1 MKLIKRITST
11 MLSVTIIAG
20 AAATGLSTK
29 MSASAADTKLM
40 YHTVIS
46 EWQSRINAEKEK
58 FPNNSYWN
66 HRGLSSYNEDTYTY
80 QPCYHAQDYA
90 KGETC
95 CSETRIESGDDR
107 GQCYGFAFKLA
118 KDIWG
123 TTEFYRNYIDDNY
136 EPKIGD
142 NVRLEFDVEG
152 LPSYENQGHSI
163 FITDIS
169 GENITFAECNGELQ
183 DCQIRWDRTEYYEK
197 LIYENISV
205 EDEKGNQINKKLFKG
220 DPNSLTTV
228 TKTYLR
234 EHAKEYFR
242 PVIAGDL
249 NKNGILDSD
258 DAYKFADSIMT
269 KGTNL
274 YGTQFS
280 YYDVNGDGHIDSSDY
295 NEIRYGSYNL
305 RIVMSGES
313 TSCRWS
319 SLNNAYGFRY
329 YDDCYYIKNDLGGVS
344 WIGSLDT
351 EKSTIYVPSRVYS
364 EKDKCWYDV
373 TEIGYDAYNQE
384 GRVGWRTCTPNY
396 KTNTIYIPDTVK
408 RIHSYA
414 FENWSLTSLRF
425 SGSNPQ
431 LETVD
436 TFAFY
441 ECKSLETLDLS
452 PAKKLKSVG
461 NYAFEGC
468 EALYHIDL
476 PFTGS
481 AINLGSGSGSIF
493 GNTDPLSA
501 TIEIKN
507 PNNSTS
513 PASNYQII
521 NISDKDYNYW
531 VKKDLYYYGKL
542 FKLYNGEYYLGQVN
556 KNQNYLRP

>member
-66 HRGLSSYNEDTYTY
+66 HRGLSSYNEDTYTNK
-80 QPCYHAQDYA
+80 PCYHAQDYA

-95 CSETRIESGDDR
+95 CSKTIIETGDER
-107 GQCYGFAFKLA
+107 GQCYGFAYKLA

-123 TTEFYRNYIDDNY
+123 TTEFYEYHVDQNY
-136 EPKIGD
+136 EPKVGD

-152 LPSYENQGHSI
+152 LSSYEKQGHSI

-183 DCQIRWDRTEYYEK
+183 DCKIRWDRTEYYEK
-197 LIYENISV
+197 IIYENICV

-228 TKTYLR
+228 TKSYLR
-234 EHAKEYFR
+234 EHATEYFR

-249 NKNGILDSD
+249 NRNGILDSD
-258 DAYKFADSIMT
+258 DAYKFANSIMT
-269 KGTNL
+269 NGYILSGIKR
-274 YGTQFS
+274 YS

-295 NEIRYGSYNL
+295 NEIRYGRYNL
-305 RIVMSGES
+305 RIVMPGES
-313 TSCRWS
+313 TTSRWR
-319 SLNNAYGFRY
+319 SLNNSYGFRY

-344 WIGSLDT
+344 WIGSLDS

-364 EKDKCWYDV
+364 NKDKCWYDV
-373 TEIGYDAYNQE
+373 TEIGYDGYDGN
-384 GRVGWRTCTPNY
+384 GHGWRTCTANY

-408 RIHSYA
+408 KIHSYA

-436 TFAFY
+436 EFAFY
-441 ECKSLETLDLS
+441 NCKSLKTLDLS
-452 PAKKLKSVG
+452 PAKKLKTIG
-461 NYAFEGC
+461 NSAFEGC

-556 KNQNYLRP
+556 KNQGYLRP

>member
-205 EDEKGNQINKKLFKG
+205 EYYNGNQITKK
-220 DPNSLTTV
+220 
-228 TKTYLR
+228 
-234 EHAKEYFR
+234 
-242 PVIAGDL
+242 
-249 NKNGILDSD
+249 
-258 DAYKFADSIMT
+258 
-269 KGTNL
+269 
-274 YGTQFS
+274 
-280 YYDVNGDGHIDSSDY
+280 
-295 NEIRYGSYNL
+295 
-305 RIVMSGES
+305 
-313 TSCRWS
+313 
-319 SLNNAYGFRY
+319 
-329 YDDCYYIKNDLGGVS
+329 
-344 WIGSLDT
+344 
-351 EKSTIYVPSRVYS
+351 
-364 EKDKCWYDV
+364 
-373 TEIGYDAYNQE
+373 
-384 GRVGWRTCTPNY
+384 
-396 KTNTIYIPDTVK
+396 
-408 RIHSYA
+408 
-414 FENWSLTSLRF
+414 
-425 SGSNPQ
+425 
-431 LETVD
+431 
-436 TFAFY
+436 
-441 ECKSLETLDLS
+441 
-452 PAKKLKSVG
+452 
-461 NYAFEGC
+461 
-468 EALYHIDL
+468 
-476 PFTGS
+476 
-481 AINLGSGSGSIF
+481 
-493 GNTDPLSA
+493 
-501 TIEIKN
+501 
-507 PNNSTS
+507 
-513 PASNYQII
+513 
-521 NISDKDYNYW
+521 
-531 VKKDLYYYGKL
+531 
-542 FKLYNGEYYLGQVN
+542 
-556 KNQNYLRP
+556 

>member
-205 EDEKGNQINKKLFKG
+205 EDYNGNQITKKLVKG

-228 TKTYLR
+228 TKSYLR
-234 EHAKEYFR
+234 EHGKNYFR

-249 NKNGILDSD
+249 NRNGILDSD
-258 DAYKFADSIMT
+258 DAYEFANSIMT
-269 KGTNL
+269 KGTKL
-274 YGTQFS
+274 YGTRYS

-295 NEIRYGSYNL
+295 NEIRYGRYNL

-364 EKDKCWYDV
+364 NEDKCWYDV
-373 TEIGYDAYNQE
+373 TEIGYDAYDGN
-384 GRVGWRTCTPNY
+384 GHGWRTCTPNY

-408 RIHSYA
+408 KIHSYA
-414 FENWSLTSLRF
+414 FDNWSLTSLRF

-431 LETVD
+431 LETIDVD
-436 TFAFY
+436 AFY

-452 PAKKLKSVG
+452 PAKKLKSIG
-461 NYAFEGC
+461 NFAFIGC
-468 EALYHIDL
+468 TSLNRIIIPY
-476 PFTGS
+476 TGS
-481 AINLGSGSGSIF
+481 DMNLGSDNQSIF
-493 GNTDPLSA
+493 GNTVPNKV
-501 TIEIKN
+501 TIEINN
-507 PNNSTS
+507 PNNSTN
-513 PASNYQII
+513 PASNYQKVYIT
-521 NISDKDYNYW
+521 DKDREHWANAN
-531 VKKDLYYYGKL
+531 LYFYGKL
-542 FKLYNGEYYLGQVN
+542 FKLYKGGSYLGQVN

>member
-11 MLSVTIIAG
+11 MLSMTIIAG
-20 AAATGLSTK
+20 AAATGIPEK
-29 MSASAADTKLM
+29 MTTSAANSNVM
-40 YHTVIS
+40 YYDVFSDI
-46 EWQSRINAEKEK
+46 QNRINAEKAK
-58 FPNNSYWN
+58 FPDGYYWN
-66 HRGLSSYNEDTYTY
+66 HRGLSNYNEDTYTNK
-80 QPCYHAQDYA
+80 PCYHAQDYA

-95 CSETRIESGDDR
+95 CSKTIIETGDER
-107 GQCYGFAFKLA
+107 GQCYGFAYKLA

-123 TTEFYRNYIDDNY
+123 TTEFYEYHVDQNY
-136 EPKIGD
+136 EPKVGD

-152 LPSYENQGHSI
+152 LSSYEKQGHSI

-183 DCQIRWDRTEYYEK
+183 DCKIRWDRTDYYEK

-205 EDEKGNQINKKLFKG
+205 EDYNGNQITKKLVKG
-220 DPNSLTTV
+220 DPTSLTTV
-228 TKTYLR
+228 TKSYLR
-234 EHAKEYFR
+234 EHATEYFR

-258 DAYKFADSIMT
+258 DAYKFANSIMT
-269 KGTNL
+269 NGYILSGIKR
-274 YGTQFS
+274 YS

-295 NEIRYGSYNL
+295 NEIRYGRYNL

-364 EKDKCWYDV
+364 NEDKCWYDV
-373 TEIGYDAYNQE
+373 TEIGYDAYDGN
-384 GRVGWRTCTPNY
+384 GHGWRTCTPNY

-414 FENWSLTSLRF
+414 FENWSLTSLKF

-436 TFAFY
+436 EFAFY
-441 ECKSLETLDLS
+441 NCKSLKTLDLS
-452 PAKKLKSVG
+452 PAKKLKTIG
-461 NYAFEGC
+461 NSAFDGC
-468 EALYHIDL
+468 TALYHIDL

-556 KNQNYLRP
+556 KNQGYLRP